1 MKKCLI
7 IGSGSAGLR
16 HARNAQIL
24 GKEVAIVSSRILRDF
39 KTFDCISKAKKNFKP
54 DFIVIASITADHI
67 NNLNDLI
74 NLDVPVLIE
83 KPLTHK
89 FDEKLLDF
97 VSVIK
102 KREIYRCYRVGY
114 LMRYHPMVKQLVND
128 MPRLG
133 KVYYVHSQFG
143 QFLPWWR
150 PETNFKESY
159 SAELKKGGGV
169 LYDSSHEIDLVQY
182 LFGEAEGV
190 SAFLGNLGVLGINSD
205 ELCCM
210 NMTLKNDIKV
220 NISLDYLC
228 KIPIRLFRI
237 EGYSGT
243 VIIDFINNTYSINT
257 DRDNKPE
264 VINYDF
270 ERNSL
275 FLEELEQ
282 FFDKPQD
289 SVLPDLDESIHTLR
303 IFEAIKKSS
312 KEERWIKI

>member
-1 MKKCLI
+1 
-7 IGSGSAGLR
+7 
-16 HARNAQIL
+16 
-24 GKEVAIVSSRILRDF
+24 
-39 KTFDCISKAKKNFKP
+39 
-54 DFIVIASITADHI
+54 
-67 NNLNDLI
+67 
-74 NLDVPVLIE
+74 
-83 KPLTHK
+83 
-89 FDEKLLDF
+89 
-97 VSVIK
+97 
-102 KREIYRCYRVGY
+102 
-114 LMRYHPMVKQLVND
+114 MVKQLVND

-159 SAELKKGGGV
+159 SAALKKGGGV

-243 VIIDFINNTYSINT
+243 VIIDFINNTYSIT
-257 DRDNKPE
+257 
-264 VINYDF
+264 VSYTH
-270 ERNSL
+270 L
-275 FLEELEQ
+275 T
-282 FFDKPQD
+282 
-289 SVLPDLDESIHTLR
+289 LPTKR
-303 IFEAIKKSS
+303 IV
-312 KEERWIKI
+312 

>member
-1 MKKCLI
+1 
-7 IGSGSAGLR
+7 
-16 HARNAQIL
+16 
-24 GKEVAIVSSRILRDF
+24 
-39 KTFDCISKAKKNFKP
+39 
-54 DFIVIASITADHI
+54 
-67 NNLNDLI
+67 
-74 NLDVPVLIE
+74 
-83 KPLTHK
+83 
-89 FDEKLLDF
+89 
-97 VSVIK
+97 
-102 KREIYRCYRVGY
+102 
-114 LMRYHPMVKQLVND
+114 MVKQLVRD

-133 KVYYVHSQFG
+133 KIYYVHSQFG

-150 PETNFKESY
+150 PKADFKESY

-182 LFGEAEGV
+182 LFGETKSV

-205 ELCCM
+205 ELCSM

-220 NISLDYLC
+220 NISLDYLS
-228 KIPIRLFRI
+228 KIPTRLFRI

-243 VIIDFINNTYSINT
+243 VIIDFMNNIYSINT
-257 DRDNKPE
+257 DKDNKPK
-264 VINYDF
+264 VIHYDF

-289 SVLPDLDESIHTLR
+289 SILPDLDESIHTLR

-312 KEERWIKI
+312 KEKRWIKI